1 MKSKISSEA
10 TLLSIIKS
18 TLNYQKSNEVQIGVE
33 SMDDCALVKISEK
46 ESLAI
51 TSDFIRGSGFYLF
64 ELGLLNY
71 FDVGYYL
78 VSANLSDLASVGA
91 RPLGLTT
98 VIRYADM
105 DDADFREVFN
115 GMKASADLH
124 NVQIVGGDIGGYKA
138 DVFTATAFGIVETEK
153 ALLRKS
159 VKDDDLLCVTG
170 IIGRPITA
178 LTYFKEV
185 KNYGFML
192 SQEEETTILNSWKR
206 PPARLK
212 EGYLLSQENLGN
224 ACQDISDG
232 LKATIEQMSELSG
245 KSFTIYSNKI
255 PIDNATRKLADFLK
269 VDPIQVAI
277 SASVDFEL
285 LFTIPKSKKQECLD
299 TFEKQGL
306 NMYIIGEVN
315 DRNKNILVDTNNTEK
330 DLPGVTWK
338 QQQTSDYLKQIIG
351 K

>member
-1 MKSKISSEA
+1 
-10 TLLSIIKS
+10 
-18 TLNYQKSNEVQIGVE
+18 
-33 SMDDCALVKISEK
+33 MDDCALLKISEK

-51 TSDFIRGSGFYLF
+51 TSDFIRGSGFYRF

-78 VSANLSDLASVGA
+78 ISANLSDIASVGA

-105 DDADFREVFN
+105 DDTDFREVFN
-115 GMKASADLH
+115 GMKTSADVH
-124 NVQIVGGDIGGYKA
+124 NVQIIGGDIGGHKA
-138 DVFTATAFGIVETEK
+138 DVFVATAFGIVDTEK
-153 ALLRKS
+153 ALLRKN

-170 IIGRPITA
+170 VIGRPITA

-185 KNYGFML
+185 KNYGFSL
-192 SQEEETTILNSWKR
+192 DEEEEKRILNSWKR
-206 PPARLK
+206 PAARIN
-212 EGYLLSQENLGN
+212 EGLLLSQQQFAN

-245 KSFTIYSNKI
+245 KTFTIYSNKI
-255 PIDNATRKLADFLK
+255 PIDIATIKLAEFLK
-269 VDPIQVAI
+269 IDPIQIAI

-285 LFTIPKSKKQECLD
+285 LFTIPKDKLQDCTDAFAS
-299 TFEKQGL
+299 QGF
-306 NMYIIGEVN
+306 NMFIIGEVN
-315 DRNKNILVDTNNTEK
+315 NRNKNILIGLDETEK

-338 QQQTSDYLKQIIG
+338 QQQSSDYLKQIIG